1 MTLRRI
7 SVALSA
13 AILIVIT
20 GCGSSAD
27 LSSDVDSSQSSQS
40 SDSVGTGNIAG
51 DLTLASFS
59 SRTSE
64 AQVKAQSAH
73 LEMELSLQ
81 GQPMTMSG
89 DMAVGKSLED
99 AALDL
104 TMSVPGLG
112 ERMSMI
118 LVDGVMYISAGQAT
132 GGKYFSLDL
141 TDESN
146 PFGSMYR
153 QIFEQANPASITQ
166 GFEGAI
172 KDLEAVGRE
181 EIDGTTTTQYRVTV
195 DTQKVL
201 AKILGKNALP
211 EGSLGAM
218 PPTLTYDIWVGD
230 DDNLPRRIESDMMGI
245 SATMEL
251 TDWGKPVHVEAPPPS
266 QVSKKDLMA
275 QLPSMPTTPK
285 V

>member
-13 AILIVIT
+13 AALIVLT
-20 GCGSSAD
+20 GCGSS
-27 LSSDVDSSQSSQS
+27 SDITSDEAS
-40 SDSVGTGNIAG
+40 SDSVGTGNIVG

-59 SRTSE
+59 SSTSE
-64 AQVKAQSAH
+64 AQAKAQSAH
-73 LEMELSLQ
+73 LEMKMRMQ
-81 GQPMTMSG
+81 GMPGRPITMSG
-89 DMAVGKSLED
+89 DMSVGTSLAD
-99 AALDL
+99 TAFDI
-104 TMSVPGLG
+104 TMAIPGLG
-112 ERMSMI
+112 QDMSMI
-118 LVDGVMYISAGQAT
+118 LVDGVMYISAGQAS

-141 TDESN
+141 TDKSS

-166 GFEGAI
+166 GLEGAI
-172 KDLEAVGRE
+172 TDLEAVGNE

-195 DTQKVL
+195 DTQKAL

-230 DDNLPRRIESDMMGI
+230 DDNLPRRIESDMMGM
-245 SATMEL
+245 SAQMNL
-251 TDWGKPVHVEAPPPS
+251 SDWGKPVDIQAPPPS
-266 QVSKKDLMA
+266 QVTKKDLLA